1 MKISATAE
9 EDKILQI
16 FRNRDVVTRKDVESE
31 FNISKSTA
39 LRILSSLDKKGII
52 AKKGAGRDAS
62 YMLKNKKNQ

>member
-39 LRILSSLDKKGII
+39 LRILNSLDKKGII
-52 AKKGAGRDAS
+52 AKKGAGKDAS
-62 YMLKNKKNQ
+62 YKKRDQ